1 MTTNNQIEK
10 LPDTGLLGKTILAV
24 LLTCMLCKPGVLA
37 STAEKPVPK
46 RILVI
51 FAFKQAVPWA
61 HRIEESLRAALV
73 SKSPFPI
80 ELNVEHADCPRHP
93 EEAYLRKVAEFYRY
107 KYSGQKVDLILALGD
122 ESAELLIEYS
132 GELFGDIPVVLVTSE
147 TLPRSLMKPNMT
159 TLEWGWDFE
168 KTIAFIPDLLPQ
180 TKHLFLIS
188 GTSTTDRTVRNVALK
203 SLSKSDVRFNIQYIT
218 DFATSE
224 MLAKVTHL
232 PKDSAI
238 FFLSVLSDAND
249 EHFVSRDLMHLVS
262 KKANVPTFGMADTY
276 LGHGIVGG
284 NLLSAENQG
293 KRFAKIAVK
302 LLSGES
308 VKGMELKGI
317 DTLPM
322 FDWRQLKRWSI
333 DEKRLPPGSIVL
345 YREPS
350 IWNDHKGKII
360 GAIVI
365 IFSQAFALMIL
376 LVQQKKRNQA
386 ENESRRL
393 RDELAHVSRVLSM
406 GEITASLAHE
416 VNQPLAAI
424 HSYAQAAQRFLGRN
438 PPDFDEVDKS
448 LNGVVAGSRRAK
460 EVIQRIRMTL
470 EKEPL
475 ERTPLQV
482 KDLIHDVIMLVQR
495 SADEKKVL
503 LKLDLAA
510 GLPQV
515 FGDCTQLQQ
524 VLLNLIINGFE
535 AIGDGGDGFRELV
548 VLASKK
554 KPDCVMIS
562 VKDSGVGIDEKR
574 LDRVFDTFFTT
585 KHEGLGMGLSISRT
599 IIEDHGGRLWA
610 TQNPDKGTTFSFTVP
625 IYKEDQR

>member
-1 MTTNNQIEK
+1 
-10 LPDTGLLGKTILAV
+10 
-24 LLTCMLCKPGVLA
+24 
-37 STAEKPVPK
+37 
-46 RILVI
+46 
-51 FAFKQAVPWA
+51 
-61 HRIEESLRAALV
+61 
-73 SKSPFPI
+73 
-80 ELNVEHADCPRHP
+80 
-93 EEAYLRKVAEFYRY
+93 
-107 KYSGQKVDLILALGD
+107 
-122 ESAELLIEYS
+122 
-132 GELFGDIPVVLVTSE
+132 
-147 TLPRSLMKPNMT
+147 
-159 TLEWGWDFE
+159 
-168 KTIAFIPDLLPQ
+168 
-180 TKHLFLIS
+180 
-188 GTSTTDRTVRNVALK
+188 
-203 SLSKSDVRFNIQYIT
+203 KSDVRFNIQYIT

-232 PKDSAI
+232 PKDSVI

-249 EHFVSRDLMHLVS
+249 EYFVSRDLMHLVS

-293 KRFAKIAVK
+293 KRFAEIAVK

-308 VKGMELKGI
+308 VKGMGLKGI

-365 IFSQAFALMIL
+365 IFSQAFALMLL

-393 RDELAHVSRVLSM
+393 RDELSHVSRVLSM

-424 HSYAQAAQRFLGRN
+424 HSYAQAAQRFLCGN

-470 EKEPL
+470 KKEPL
-475 ERTPLQV
+475 ERRPLHV
-482 KDLIHDVIMLVQR
+482 KDLIHDVIMIVQR

-510 GLPQV
+510 RLPRV

-554 KPDCVMIS
+554 KPDGVIIS

-585 KHEGLGMGLSISRT
+585 KDEGLGMGLSISRT

-625 IYKEDQR
+625 IYKEDQK